1 MKNKIFI
8 TLMLTLSAIVCSG
21 QSFLSKYPKL
31 TKKNLSEFFSD
42 WEAYSDSI
50 ASRAVKNDSLI
61 DMVVAYNYLPM
72 QLEGGTCLSGK
83 NPLTRKNAVPK
94 YHVVPQYIDVERYY
108 LDIDTTVFNPRY
120 GFPNYYSE
128 LTDNKYRIDSIIPQL
143 PYRGLYLTS
152 DISETLST
160 FVGGCRKGD
169 KIEKI
174 NKGNLKTLKKY
185 IPLDEH
191 SHWCGYWLLTSFPQ
205 ITTICYANNLIAV
218 KISKS
223 WFCGEETWYIK
234 ENGKFVR
241 QEEPAGEWIE

>member
-8 TLMLTLSAIVCSG
+8 ITIMLTLSAIVCSG

-61 DMVVAYNYLPM
+61 DMVVAYNYRPKD
-72 QLEGGTCLSGK
+72 LERRTCLSGK
-83 NPLTRKNAVPK
+83 NAAPK

-108 LDIDTTVFNPRY
+108 MDVDTTLFSPRY
-120 GFPNYYSE
+120 GFPYHYSE
-128 LTDNKYRIDSIIPQL
+128 LKDNEYRIDSIIPQL

-160 FVGGCRKGD
+160 FVGGCRNGD
-169 KIEKI
+169 KIQKI
-174 NKGNLKTLKKY
+174 NKGNLKILKKY
-185 IPLDEH
+185 IPVDYG
-191 SHWCGYWLLTSFPQ
+191 HWGGYWWFTSFPL
-205 ITTICYANNLIAV
+205 ITNICYADNLIAV
-218 KISKS
+218 KIRTS
-223 WFCGEETWYIK
+223 WWAGEETWYIK
-234 ENGKFVR
+234 KDDEFVR
-241 QEEPAGEWIE
+241 REEPAGEWIE

>member
-8 TLMLTLSAIVCSG
+8 TIMLALSAIVCSG

-31 TKKNLSEFFSD
+31 TKKNLNEFFSD

-72 QLEGGTCLSGK
+72 QLEGTTYRSDK
-83 NPLTRKNAVPK
+83 DAPPK
-94 YHVVPQYIDVERYY
+94 YHVMPQYINVERYY
-108 LDIDTTVFNPRY
+108 LDVDTTVFSPRY
-120 GFPNYYSE
+120 GFPYHYLE
-128 LTDNKYRIDSIIPQL
+128 LKSDECRIDSIIPQL

-152 DISETLST
+152 DISKTLST
-160 FVGGCRKGD
+160 FVGGWRKGD

-185 IPLDEH
+185 IPVDYG
-191 SHWCGYWLLTSFPQ
+191 HWGGYWWFTSFPL
-205 ITTICYANNLIAV
+205 ITNICYANNLIAV
-218 KISKS
+218 KIRTS
-223 WFCGEETWYIK
+223 WCTGEETWYIV
-234 ENGKFVR
+234 ENDKFVR
-241 QEEPAGEWIE
+241 REKPAGEWIE

>member
-1 MKNKIFI
+1 MRNKIFI
-8 TLMLTLSAIVCSG
+8 ITIMLTLSTLVCSG

-31 TKKNLSEFFSD
+31 TKKNLSEFFLD

-61 DMVVAYNYLPM
+61 DMVVADNYRPKE
-72 QLEGGTCLSGK
+72 LERRTCLSG
-83 NPLTRKNAVPK
+83 KNAVPK

-108 LDIDTTVFNPRY
+108 MDVDTTVFNPRY

-128 LTDNKYRIDSIIPQL
+128 LTDNEYRIDSIIPQL

-174 NKGNLKTLKKY
+174 NKGNLKILKKY
-185 IPLDEH
+185 IPVDYG
-191 SHWCGYWLLTSFPQ
+191 HWGGYWWFTSFPL
-205 ITTICYANNLIAV
+205 ITNICYADNLIAV
-218 KISKS
+218 KIRTS
-223 WFCGEETWYIK
+223 WWTGEETWYIK
-234 ENGKFVR
+234 KDDEFVR
-241 QEEPAGEWIE
+241 REKPAGEWIE

>member
-1 MKNKIFI
+1 
-8 TLMLTLSAIVCSG
+8 MLTLSTLVCSG

-61 DMVVAYNYLPM
+61 DMAVAYNYRPKE
-72 QLEGGTCLSGK
+72 LERRTCLSG
-83 NPLTRKNAVPK
+83 KNAVPK

-108 LDIDTTVFNPRY
+108 MDVDTTVFNPRY

-128 LTDNKYRIDSIIPQL
+128 LTDNEYRIDSIIPQL

-152 DISETLST
+152 DISKTLST
-160 FVGGCRKGD
+160 FVGGCRNGD

-174 NKGNLKTLKKY
+174 NKGNLKILKKY
-185 IPLDEH
+185 IPVDYG
-191 SHWCGYWLLTSFPQ
+191 HWGGYWWFTSFPL
-205 ITTICYANNLIAV
+205 ITNICYADNLIAV
-218 KISKS
+218 KIRTS
-223 WFCGEETWYIK
+223 WWTGEETWYIK
-234 ENGKFVR
+234 KDDEFVR
-241 QEEPAGEWIE
+241 REEPAGVWIE

>member
-8 TLMLTLSAIVCSG
+8 TIMLTLSTLACGG

-61 DMVVAYNYLPM
+61 DMVVAYNYRPKE
-72 QLEGGTCLSGK
+72 LERRTCMSG
-83 NPLTRKNAVPK
+83 KNAVPK

-108 LDIDTTVFNPRY
+108 MDVDTTVFSPRY
-120 GFPNYYSE
+120 GFPYHYSE
-128 LTDNKYRIDSIIPQL
+128 LKSDEYRIDSIIPQL
-143 PYRGLYLTS
+143 PYWGLYLTS

-160 FVGGCRKGD
+160 LVGGLIKSD

-185 IPLDEH
+185 IPVNYG
-191 SHWCGYWLLTSFPQ
+191 HWGGYWLFASFPE

-218 KISKS
+218 KIRTS

-241 QEEPAGEWIE
+241 REEPAGEWIE

>member
-8 TLMLTLSAIVCSG
+8 TIMLTLSAIVCSG
-21 QSFLSKYPKL
+21 QSFLSRYPKL

-61 DMVVAYNYLPM
+61 DMVVAYNYRPKE
-72 QLEGGTCLSGK
+72 LERRACLSG
-83 NPLTRKNAVPK
+83 KNAVPK

-108 LDIDTTVFNPRY
+108 LDVDTTVFNPRY

-128 LTDNKYRIDSIIPQL
+128 LTDNEYRIDSIIPQL

-152 DISETLST
+152 DISKTLST

-174 NKGNLKTLKKY
+174 NKGNLKALKKY
-185 IPLDEH
+185 IPVYYG
-191 SHWCGYWLLTSFPQ
+191 HWGGYWWFTSFPL
-205 ITTICYANNLIAV
+205 ITNICYADNLIAV
-218 KISKS
+218 KIRTS
-223 WFCGEETWYIK
+223 WWTGEETWYIK
-234 ENGKFVR
+234 KDDEFVR
-241 QEEPAGEWIE
+241 REEPAGEWIE

>member
-8 TLMLTLSAIVCSG
+8 ITIMLTLSAIVCSG
-21 QSFLSKYPKL
+21 QSFLSRYPKL

-61 DMVVAYNYLPM
+61 DMVVAYNYRPKE
-72 QLEGGTCLSGK
+72 LERRTCLSG
-83 NPLTRKNAVPK
+83 KNAVPK

-108 LDIDTTVFNPRY
+108 MDVDTTVFNPRY

-128 LTDNKYRIDSIIPQL
+128 LTDNEYRIDSIIPQL

-160 FVGGCRKGD
+160 FVGGCRNGD

-174 NKGNLKTLKKY
+174 NKENLKILKKY
-185 IPLDEH
+185 IPVDYG
-191 SHWCGYWLLTSFPQ
+191 HWGGYWWFTSFPL
-205 ITTICYANNLIAV
+205 ITNICYADNLIAV
-218 KISKS
+218 KIRTS
-223 WFCGEETWYIK
+223 WWTGEETWYIK
-234 ENGKFVR
+234 KDDEFVR
-241 QEEPAGEWIE
+241 REEPAGEWIE

>member
-8 TLMLTLSAIVCSG
+8 TIMLTLSAIVCSG
-21 QSFLSKYPKL
+21 QSFLSRYPKL

-61 DMVVAYNYLPM
+61 DMVVAYNYRPKE
-72 QLEGGTCLSGK
+72 LERRACLSG
-83 NPLTRKNAVPK
+83 KNAVPK

-108 LDIDTTVFNPRY
+108 LDVDTTVFNPRY

-128 LTDNKYRIDSIIPQL
+128 LTDNEYRIDSIIPQL

-152 DISETLST
+152 DISKTLST
-160 FVGGCRKGD
+160 FVGGCRNGD

-174 NKGNLKTLKKY
+174 NKGNLKILKKY
-185 IPLDEH
+185 IPVDYG
-191 SHWCGYWLLTSFPQ
+191 HWGGYWWFTSFPL
-205 ITTICYANNLIAV
+205 ITNICYADNLIAV
-218 KISKS
+218 KIRTS
-223 WFCGEETWYIK
+223 WWTGEETWYIK
-234 ENGKFVR
+234 KDDEFVR
-241 QEEPAGEWIE
+241 REEPAGEWTE

>member
-8 TLMLTLSAIVCSG
+8 ITIMLALSAIVCSG

-31 TKKNLSEFFSD
+31 TKKNLNEFFSD

-72 QLEGGTCLSGK
+72 QLEGTTYRSDK
-83 NPLTRKNAVPK
+83 DAPPK
-94 YHVVPQYIDVERYY
+94 YHVMPQYINVERYY
-108 LDIDTTVFNPRY
+108 LDVDTTVFSPRY
-120 GFPNYYSE
+120 GFPYHYSE
-128 LTDNKYRIDSIIPQL
+128 LKSDECRIDSIIPQL

-152 DISETLST
+152 DISKTLST
-160 FVGGCRKGD
+160 FVGGWRKGD

-185 IPLDEH
+185 IPVDYG
-191 SHWCGYWLLTSFPQ
+191 HWGGYWWFTSFPL
-205 ITTICYANNLIAV
+205 ITNICYANNLIAV
-218 KISKS
+218 KIRTS
-223 WFCGEETWYIK
+223 WCTGEETWYIV
-234 ENGKFVR
+234 ENDKFVR
-241 QEEPAGEWIE
+241 REKPAGEWIE

>member
-8 TLMLTLSAIVCSG
+8 AIMFTLSTLVCSG

-50 ASRAVKNDSLI
+50 SSRAVKNDSLI
-61 DMVVAYNYLPM
+61 DMVVADNYRSKE
-72 QLEGGTCLSGK
+72 LERRTCLSD
-83 NPLTRKNAVPK
+83 KNAVPK

-108 LDIDTTVFNPRY
+108 MDVDTTIFNPRY
-120 GFPNYYSE
+120 GFPNCYSE
-128 LTDNKYRIDSIIPQL
+128 LTDNEHRIDSIIPQL

-160 FVGGCRKGD
+160 FVGGCRNGD

-174 NKGNLKTLKKY
+174 NKGNLKALM
-185 IPLDEH
+185 
-191 SHWCGYWLLTSFPQ
+191 
-205 ITTICYANNLIAV
+205 N
-218 KISKS
+218 
-223 WFCGEETWYIK
+223 
-234 ENGKFVR
+234 
-241 QEEPAGEWIE
+241 